1 MTEYWNEF
9 RLASSEAELD
19 DATEGEWLLMGMSP
33 TLQNAWGGESDPYES
48 VDTLARWAIEKETKL
63 TMIQTFK
70 KDGKQ
75 TIKPHPPLEIQIERT
90 DLLKQPN
97 KGVTRWN

>member
-48 VDTLARWAIEKETKL
+48 VDTLAR
-63 TMIQTFK
+63 
-70 KDGKQ
+70 
-75 TIKPHPPLEIQIERT
+75 
-90 DLLKQPN
+90 
-97 KGVTRWN
+97 